1 MDNKAKRRKLFK
13 TEEVRQYDKINP
25 YAMSDRLR
33 EVGYR
38 SSEEYRE
45 EVSQYAW

>member
-1 MDNKAKRRKLFK
+1 MDNKAKRRKIFK
-13 TEEVRQYDKINP
+13 TEEVKQFDRHDPYSMDK
-25 YAMSDRLR
+25 RLR

-38 SSEEYRE
+38 SPSEYLD